1 MKTTII
7 ALVMVFGASAAVAMP
22 SHDLNLDVT
31 PANGGAWV
39 KLTQNGQP
47 VSGASINDQF
57 MTAENGR
64 VFVYVDSEPAKSIEI
79 IATTPDGDFATTRA
93 FIPRQ

>member
-7 ALVMVFGASAAVAMP
+7 ALAMVFGASAAVAMP
-22 SHDLNLDVT
+22 SHNLDLDVT

-47 VSGASINDQF
+47 VSGASINDHF
-57 MTAENGR
+57 MTGDNGR
-64 VFVYVDSEPAKSIEI
+64 VFVYVDSEPAKSIEF
-79 IATTPDGDFATTRA
+79 IAVTPDGEAASARA
-93 FIPRQ
+93 LIPRH

>member
-7 ALVMVFGASAAVAMP
+7 ALAMVFGASAAVAMP
-22 SHDLNLDVT
+22 SHNLDLDVT

-47 VSGASINDQF
+47 VSGASVNDKF
-57 MTAENGR
+57 MTADNGR
-64 VFVYVDSEPAKSIEI
+64 VFVYVDSEPARSVEI
-79 IATTPDGDFATTRA
+79 IAITPDGESATTRA
-93 FIPRQ
+93 LIPRQ